1 MVRRVFIGLVINL
14 GSLVVA
20 RGLDASASEPPAPFK
35 VIVNASVA
43 GQALTREVLLQI
55 YLGKVERW
63 GDRSVI
69 AAVDL
74 SSTSTVRQA
83 FSEQALGM
91 PVEAVQHLWMRKIAD
106 GKRPPI
112 SKPSDEEVIAF
123 VAAERGGIGYVST
136 AAHVPATVRELSVQ
150 P

>member
-1 MVRRVFIGLVINL
+1 MLRRVFIGLVVNL
-14 GSLVVA
+14 ASLVVA
-20 RGLDASASEPPAPFK
+20 GGLNASAGDAPAPFK
-35 VIVNASVA
+35 VIVNSNVA
-43 GQALTREVLLQI
+43 GQALTREVLVQI

-69 AAVDL
+69 VAVDL

-83 FSEQALGM
+83 FSERALGM
-91 PVEAVQHLWMRKIAD
+91 PVEAVQRLWMRKIAD

-112 SKPSDEEVIAF
+112 SKPSDQEVIAF
-123 VAAERGGIGYVST
+123 VAAEPGGIGYVSST
-136 AAHVPATVRELSVQ
+136 AQVPPTVRELPVQ

>member
-1 MVRRVFIGLVINL
+1 MVRRIFLGLAINL
-14 GSLVVA
+14 VGFSAVA
-20 RGLDASASEPPAPFK
+20 GLDASANDASAPFK
-35 VIVNASVA
+35 VIVNANVA
-43 GQALTREVLLQI
+43 GQALTRDVLVQI

-69 AAVDL
+69 VAVDL

-83 FSEQALGM
+83 FSERALGM
-91 PVEAVQHLWMRKIAD
+91 PVEAVQRLWMRKIAD

-112 SKPSDEEVIAF
+112 SKPSDQEVIAF
-123 VAAERGGIGYVST
+123 VAAEPGGIGYVSST
-136 AAHVPATVRELSVQ
+136 AQVPPTVRELPVQ

>member
-1 MVRRVFIGLVINL
+1 MVKRVFGLVINL
-14 GSLVVA
+14 VSLVA
-20 RGLDASASEPPAPFK
+20 AGGLDASASDAPFK
-35 VIVNASVA
+35 VIVNANVA
-43 GQALTREVLLQI
+43 GHALTRDILLQI

-74 SSTSTVRQA
+74 SSTSTVRRA

-91 PVEAVQHLWMRKIAD
+91 PVEAVRHLWLLKIAD

-123 VAAERGGIGYVST
+123 VAAERGGIGYVSSG
-136 AAHVPATVRELSVQ
+136 ARVPATVRELSVQ

>member
-1 MVRRVFIGLVINL
+1 MVRRVVIGLVINL
-14 GSLVVA
+14 VSLVA
-20 RGLDASASEPPAPFK
+20 AGGLDASASDPLVPFK
-35 VIVNASVA
+35 VIVNANVA
-43 GQALTREVLLQI
+43 GHALTRETLLQI
-55 YLGKVERW
+55 FLGKVERW
-63 GDRSVI
+63 GDRSLI

-91 PVEAVQHLWMRKIAD
+91 PVEAVRHLWMRKIAD

-112 SKPSDEEVIAF
+112 SKPSDAEVIAF
-123 VAAERGGIGYVST
+123 VAAERGGIGYVSL
-136 AAHVPATVRELSVQ
+136 AAHVPDTVREVAVQ

>member
-1 MVRRVFIGLVINL
+1 MLRRVFIGLVVNL
-14 GSLVVA
+14 VSLVVA
-20 RGLDASASEPPAPFK
+20 GGLNASANDAPAQFK
-35 VIVNASVA
+35 VIVNGSVA
-43 GQALTREVLLQI
+43 GQALTRDVLVQI

-83 FSEQALGM
+83 FSQQALGM
-91 PVEAVQHLWMRKIAD
+91 PVEAVQHVWMRKIAD

-123 VAAERGGIGYVST
+123 VAAERGAIGYVST
-136 AAHVPATVRELSVQ
+136 AAHVPATVREVSVQ